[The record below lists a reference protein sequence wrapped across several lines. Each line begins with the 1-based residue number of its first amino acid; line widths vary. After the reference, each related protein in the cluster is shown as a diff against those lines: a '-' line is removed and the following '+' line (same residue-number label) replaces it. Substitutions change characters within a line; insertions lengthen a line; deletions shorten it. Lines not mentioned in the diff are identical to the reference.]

1 MNWLP
6 EHAPTLSFAKMAPA
20 QIVAIN
26 AVTQVAGLPISPP
39 TWEPKSTGGR
49 FGGISGYN
57 TPQNPC
63 LERISGNCSV
73 APGTNTQNPNP
84 HRLGF
89 FLPAP
94 PVLVRFPGLASRAPP
109 LRRRR
114 FCPHQRLSVLRF
126 LWWARERSRG
136 HFLCWRG
143 FRGGRLW
150 LATPVAV
157 ATEFRAAAKKPP
169 AGGCWRWVRRAN
181 PGGASTHIT
190 TCPPDTTAHPD
201 AVCGRR
207 KTTGRQSTP
216 RSLQRPIS
224 EERP

>member
-89 FLPAP
+89 FCPLLQCWCGFRAWPRERRPCEGGVFAP
-94 PVLVRFPGLASRAPP
+94 TNASLFSVFSGGHA
-109 LRRRR
+109 
-114 FCPHQRLSVLRF
+114 SVL
-126 LWWARERSRG
+126 E
-136 HFLCWRG
+136 
-143 FRGGRLW
+143 
-150 LATPVAV
+150 ATSFAGAGLEAV
-157 ATEFRAAAKKPP
+157 
-169 AGGCWRWVRRAN
+169 
-181 PGGASTHIT
+181 
-190 TCPPDTTAHPD
+190 D
-201 AVCGRR
+201 CGW
-207 KTTGRQSTP
+207 Q
-216 RSLQRPIS
+216 LL
-224 EERP
+224 